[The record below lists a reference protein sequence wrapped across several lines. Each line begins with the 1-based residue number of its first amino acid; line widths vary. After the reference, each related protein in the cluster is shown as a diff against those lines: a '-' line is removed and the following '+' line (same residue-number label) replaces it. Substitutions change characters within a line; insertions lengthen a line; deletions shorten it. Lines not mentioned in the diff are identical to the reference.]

1 MKRLILTALLL
12 VSACSTP
19 SEPVLTAGSARL
31 VVEGETLTLMR
42 DAVRLV
48 SLAADA
54 FELGLVGAIDDN
66 AAYDPY
72 WLLVD
77 EPMATRDEADWQP
90 AKSLTVTSVTKSRLE
105 ASLTFEDGTASLVF
119 ESQADGRISARFV
132 PSVSDGAIAFIR
144 LRLTSASNTEGYYGL
159 GQWPDEV
166 NHRGKLRPMQME
178 ADLTMESAN
187 NEVHVPVPFLIGTT
201 GWGVFVESR
210 RPGVFDVATQSDA
223 LVEITY
229 GTAEESGEGLSF
241 HLFTAAHPLDL
252 TRRYYDVTG
261 DPLLPA
267 EWALGPLIWRN
278 DNKDQAEVLD
288 DARLIRE
295 LDLPTSGIW
304 IDRPY
309 ATGVNTFDFHADK
322 FPDPPAM
329 IKALHDAGLRV
340 SLWHTPYVAPASHA
354 EASTSLHEEAL
365 EKGYFPPRSGTLLNK
380 WGAPIDFT
388 NPDAYAWWQKNIRR
402 YTDLGIE
409 GFKLDFAED
418 VIASF
423 YGSRSFWQFHDGQTE
438 RTMHYGYTKLYHQVY
453 AQTLPASGSFLLA
466 RAGRWGDQKNV
477 SVIWPGDLSASLAK
491 FGDSKGDGKGR
502 YVGGLPV
509 AVIQS
514 LTLGASGFPFYGS
527 DTGGYLK
534 SPPNEETFIR
544 WVQHTA
550 LSTVMQVGD
559 ASSQPPWEYTEANG
573 RSETTLDIYR
583 RYARLHMRLFP
594 YEWTYAKRIAEDG
607 RPIARAL
614 GLAHPELGLHP
625 NDVYLFG
632 DNLLVAPVV
641 EPGVTSRDVTLPA
654 GDWYDWWTGEKY
666 SGAVTLDAPLE
677 TLPLV
682 MRAGSMVPMLRPTID
697 TTAPATDEGVESYA
711 NDPGALWVRVAP
723 GGSSTFEV
731 FDGTRLDQSSV
742 GGERSV
748 SVEPGSKF
756 VGTVFELVA
765 TAKPALVLLNGD
777 VLPEL
782 VELGDARGWTWT
794 AEVGGTL
801 WVKVVGAGAVTLT
814 P

>member
-1 MKRLILTALLL
+1 
-12 VSACSTP
+12 
-19 SEPVLTAGSARL
+19 
-31 VVEGETLTLMR
+31 MR
-42 DAVRLV
+42 DDVRLV
-48 SLAADA
+48 SFAANA
-54 FELGLVGAIDDN
+54 FELGLVSAIDDN

-77 EPMATRDEADWQP
+77 EPMATPDEADWQP
-90 AKSLTVTSVTKSRLE
+90 ATSLTVTSATESKLE

-119 ESQADGRISARFV
+119 EAQGDGRIGAKFV
-132 PSVSDGAIAFIR
+132 PAATDGAIAFIR
-144 LRLTSASNTEGYYGL
+144 LRLSSADDSEGYYGL
-159 GQWPDEV
+159 GQWPDRV
-166 NHRGKLRPMQME
+166 NHRGQVRPMQME

-187 NEVHVPVPFLIGTT
+187 NEVHVPVPFLIGTS

-210 RPGVFDVATQSDA
+210 RVGVFDVATQADD
-223 LVEITY
+223 LIEITY
-229 GTAEESGEGLSF
+229 GTAEESNEGLAF

-267 EWALGPLIWRN
+267 EWALGPLFWRN
-278 DNKDQAEVLD
+278 DNVNQAEVLD
-288 DARLIRE
+288 DIRLIRE
-295 LDLPTSGIW
+295 LDLPTSGMW

-309 ATGVNTFDFHADK
+309 ANGVNTFDFHTENY
-322 FPDPPAM
+322 PDPPAM
-329 IKALHDAGLRV
+329 IQAIHDAGLRV
-340 SLWHTPYVAPASHA
+340 AVWHTPYVAPATHH
-354 EASTSLHEEAL
+354 EAATALHEEAL

-380 WGAPIDFT
+380 WSAPIDFT
-388 NPDAYAWWQKNIRR
+388 NPDAYAWWQNHVRR

-418 VIASF
+418 VIASV
-423 YGSRSFWQFHDGQTE
+423 YGARSFWRFHDGQTE
-438 RTMHYGYTKLYHQVY
+438 RTMHYGYTRLYHQVY
-453 AQTLPASGSFLLA
+453 AETLPASGGFLLA
-466 RAGRWGDQKNV
+466 RTGRWGDQKNV

-514 LTLGASGFPFYGS
+514 LTLGPSGFPFYGS

-550 LSTVMQVGD
+550 LSPVMQVGD
-559 ASSQPPWEYTEANG
+559 ASSQPPWEYNEKNG
-573 RSETTLDIYR
+573 RSDSTLAIYR

-594 YEWTYAKRIAEDG
+594 YEWTYAKKIAEDG
-607 RPIARAL
+607 RPICRAL

-641 EPGVTSRDVTLPA
+641 EPDVTSRDVTLPS

-666 SGAVTLDAPLE
+666 SGAVTLAAPLE

-682 MRAGSMVPMLRPTID
+682 MRAGSLVPMLRPNID
-697 TTAPATDEGVESYA
+697 TTAPATLEGVESYA

-723 GGSSTFEV
+723 GGSSSFQV
-731 FDGTRLDQSSV
+731 FDGTRLEHSTADGNRTLSV
-742 GGERSV
+742 TPGG
-748 SVEPGSKF
+748 KF

-765 TAKPALVLLNGD
+765 TAKPSSVSENGAALPTLTDL
-777 VLPEL
+777 E
-782 VELGDARGWTWT
+782 DASEGWMWSADT
-794 AEVGGTL
+794 GGTL
-801 WVKVVGAGAVTLT
+801 WVKVGGAATITIVR
-814 P
+814 